1 MISLS
6 ASSESQTILRM
17 FRAGA
22 AITWSSRS
30 SPRSCRPGFKCMHL
44 NLRHMRYLEEMN
56 WNLHD
61 KSVNDTCGHA
71 FGDYVLK
78 TIGA

>member
-1 MISLS
+1 
-6 ASSESQTILRM
+6 
-17 FRAGA
+17 
-22 AITWSSRS
+22 
-30 SPRSCRPGFKCMHL
+30 MHL